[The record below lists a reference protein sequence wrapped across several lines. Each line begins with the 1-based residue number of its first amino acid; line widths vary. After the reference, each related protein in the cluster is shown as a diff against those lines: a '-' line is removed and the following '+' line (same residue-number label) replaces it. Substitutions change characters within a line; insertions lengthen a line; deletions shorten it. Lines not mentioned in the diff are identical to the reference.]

1 MQEYIRNHPKITALL
16 FIIIVIF
23 IGVVIVVAANNG
35 DSQPARETAG
45 VDTTQEATSYF
56 PYGNSL
62 YSVTYNKTSLK
73 DIPADHNIYIEAFQ
87 GYRNAAVNAL
97 YDKGLSPADY
107 KITFN
112 YESPFSR
119 YEQN

>member
-16 FIIIVIF
+16 FIIVVVCVGVAIVIS
-23 IGVVIVVAANNG
+23 INNRNTQQTIEAAG
-35 DSQPARETAG
+35 T
-45 VDTTQEATSYF
+45 DTILEATSYF

-62 YSVTYNKTSLK
+62 YTVTYNGVSIKG
-73 DIPADHNIYIEAFQ
+73 IPNNNNLYVEAYS

-97 YDKGLSPADY
+97 YDKGLNPSDY

-119 YEQN
+119 YE